1 MYHIQVFNLSRGK
14 VFALPNE
21 YCDWTEA
28 CTEGQQYIFNRK
40 EENNEALFFRVVD
53 NCDFISEKEEKEET
67 KSCNGVCFACP
78 DTAKCEAY
86 QSLNQED
93 CSTYSKPENN
103 GNIGRCNKT
112 DPYKNCLLTQEI
124 LNEINR
130 HFNSAYSVQLN
141 RN

>member
-40 EENNEALFFRVVD
+40 EENNEALFFRVID
-53 NCDFISEKEEKEET
+53 NCDFIPEEEEKEGIN
-67 KSCNGVCFACP
+67 SCNGVCFACP
-78 DTAKCEAY
+78 NTDKREAY
-86 QSLNQED
+86 RSLNQED
-93 CSTYSKPENN
+93 CSTYPKPENHN
-103 GNIGRCNKT
+103 
-112 DPYKNCLLTQEI
+112 PYKNALLTQKM

-141 RN
+141 RD